1 MKNFLITGGSGF
13 VGSHLAE
20 QLIKNGHCVTILDDL
35 NTGNI
40 KNLEKIKNISDAVGI
55 NA

>member
-40 KNLEKIKNISDAVGI
+40 KNLEKIKEKI
-55 NA
+55 NFVEG